1 MEVLILLAAIA
12 VLVVWYFAALEFRR
26 IAEMKGYDEPKYFW
40 WTFLAGP
47 IGMMMVIAL
56 PQKTET
62 PDASAPVIS
71 DELPEI

>member
-1 MEVLILLAAIA
+1 MEALIFLAAIV

-26 IAEMKGYDEPKYFW
+26 IAAMKGYDESKYFW

-56 PQKTET
+56 PQKAET